1 MNILEHVLADPKLRA
16 EIDALM
22 ASGRNLPRAA
32 AGSVTRSMLK
42 SVIRE
47 SSSSKGDFDTNVFAE
62 LTDQRPWSEAVI
74 LEYTRPVLLIKNN
87 RFDLPTSP
95 ELSRRLLSFR
105 PTIERSIPAVGRIEL
120 LNHPKLRYAGT
131 GWVVADG
138 IIATNRHVAEEF
150 AHRRDGNILFTET
163 FQGNTIQASLDF
175 AEEIDS
181 DPAAHAHEII
191 VEEVVFMQ
199 DKDPRL
205 PDIALLRLRNHGTLP
220 APVPLQTT
228 GLRDRLDIA
237 VIGYPAKD
245 FRGVENSEAARRIF
259 GDVYDVKR
267 LSPGQVMIANDQDWY
282 FTHDATTLGG
292 NSGSVVIDMSTGAA
306 VGMHFLGKLHEANYA
321 VKAGSILQCL
331 VSKQLAAAAFPGVA
345 ESVAPPVGDPE
356 APIESY
362 DDRTGYEAGFLGDD
376 LPPVPLPEVL
386 DPQHLLK
393 VNGQGKEDT
402 QGESVL
408 KYTHFSVA
416 MNKTRRLC
424 YYSAVNI
431 NGKKSLR
438 GVKRTSWRYD
448 SRVPEEFQI
457 AEECYG
463 NPPLFSRGHMTRKED
478 PIWGE
483 EAEAHQGNRDSMHYT
498 NATPQMQMFNAPV
511 WLGLEDYALQASRQD
526 QTRIS
531 VFTGPVFTDQDNEYY
546 GVLIPIKFW
555 KIIAFVHDD
564 TKQLTATGY
573 LMSQENYLRDEESV
587 YGPYLYNDENY
598 QVPVSYI
605 EKLTGLSFGPLTES
619 DPLNGEAFTEGP
631 VTRLQAL
638 EDIRFV

>member
-22 ASGRNLPRAA
+22 ESGRSLPRAN

-42 SVIRE
+42 SVIHE
-47 SSSSKGDFDTNVFAE
+47 SSGFKDDFDPAVFAD

-87 RFDLPTSP
+87 RFDLPSSA
-95 ELSRRLLSFR
+95 EMSRRLLSYR

-120 LNHPKLRYAGT
+120 LNHPKLRYGGT
-131 GWVVADG
+131 GWVVAEG

-150 AHRRDGNILFTET
+150 AYRKNGQILFTET
-163 FQGNTIQASLDF
+163 FQGDTIQASIDF

-181 DPAAHAHEII
+181 DPTAHSHEVV
-191 VEEVVFMQ
+191 VEEVVFMP
-199 DKDPRL
+199 DKDPKL
-205 PDIALLRLRNHGTLP
+205 PDIALLRLRSHGTLP
-220 APVPLQTT
+220 APIPLQTT

-267 LSPGQVMIANDQDWY
+267 LSPGQVMITNDQDWF

-292 NSGSVVIDMSTGAA
+292 NSGSVIIDMSTGAA
-306 VGMHFLGKLHEANYA
+306 VGMHFLGKLHLANYA
-321 VKAGSILQCL
+321 VKAGTILECL
-331 VSKQLAAAAFPGVA
+331 TRNQIAVA
-345 ESVAPPVGDPE
+345 ETPRAAESLNLPVGDIE

-362 DDRTGYEAGFLGDD
+362 DDRVGYEADFLGDD
-376 LPPVPLPEVL
+376 LPVVPLPEVKNTE
-386 DPQHLLK
+386 HLLRF
-393 VNGQGKEDT
+393 NGEGEEDE

-416 MNKTRRLC
+416 INKTRRLC

-431 NGKKSLR
+431 NGKESLR
-438 GVKRTSWRYD
+438 GLKRPGWRYD
-448 SRVPEEFQI
+448 SRVPQKYQI

-463 NPPLFSRGHMTRKED
+463 DAPMFSRGHMTRRED
-478 PIWGE
+478 PIWGSE
-483 EAEAHQGNRDSMHYT
+483 EEAHQGNRDSMHYT
-498 NATPQMQMFNAPV
+498 NVTPQMQMFNSPV
-511 WLGLEDYALQASRQD
+511 WLGLEKYALETSRQD

-531 VFTGPVFTDQDNEYY
+531 VFTGPVFTDQDKEYY
-546 GVLIPIKFW
+546 GVLIPVKFW
-555 KIIAFVHDD
+555 KVIAFVHDE

-573 LMSQENYLRDEESV
+573 IMSQENFLRDEESV
-587 YGPYLYNDENY
+587 YGPYIYNDENY
-598 QVPVSYI
+598 QVPISYI
-605 EKLTGLSFGPLTES
+605 EQLTRLSFGPLAQS
-619 DPLNGEAFTEGP
+619 DPLNGEAFTEGAISK
-631 VTRLQAL
+631 LQSL